1 MIRIGNVTIPGKIS
15 LSPMAGISDSPT
27 RRICRKFG
35 AAFSYTEFVNTDELV
50 HRAPKALK
58 MFRYKL
64 EERPITFQIFG
75 NRSEVIAEA
84 AEIIQELKPDII
96 DLNMGCST
104 RKVSLRGAGA
114 GLLRRPLLAGK
125 IIETIKKRVNIPV
138 TAKIRIGWDS
148 TSRNYLEVSKILEES
163 GVDALTVHGR
173 TKEMA
178 YTGFA
183 DWDAI
188 GEIKVNR
195 KIPIF
200 GNGDIKSF
208 QEANFKIDKYLLDG
222 VLIGRN
228 AIGNPWIFSG
238 VKKEELSWS
247 EVLDV
252 ILQHLRWMIEDYG
265 EEFGLV
271 LFRKHLVKYLNG
283 LEFDLA
289 WKTELLEIKE
299 WNRFEDILLSDKKRI
314 EFTVPTFGTTKRFAF
329 P

>member
-1 MIRIGNVTIPGKIS
+1 MIQIGNVTIPGRIS

-27 RRICRKFG
+27 RRICKKFG
-35 AAFSYTEFVNTDELV
+35 AAFSYTEFVNTDEIV

-58 MFRYKL
+58 LFQFDP

-75 NRSEVIAEA
+75 NRLEIIAEA

-114 GLLRRPLLAGK
+114 GLLRRPAQAGK
-125 IIETIKKRVNIPV
+125 IIEAIKKRVNVPV

-148 TSRNYLEVSKILEES
+148 QTRNYLEVAKQLEES

-178 YTGFA
+178 YTGLA

-188 GEIKVNR
+188 GEVKANAR
-195 KIPIF
+195 IPIF

-208 QEANFKIDKYLLDG
+208 QEANAKIREYKVDG

-228 AIGNPWIFSG
+228 AIGNPWIFSEN
-238 VKKEELSWS
+238 KKEELSW
-247 EVLDV
+247 EKIYTV
-252 ILQHLRWMIEDYG
+252 ILEHLCWMIESFG

-271 LFRKHLVKYLNG
+271 LFRKHLVKYLSG
-283 LEFDLA
+283 LEFDSL
-289 WKTELLEIKE
+289 WKAELLEIREFK
-299 WNRFEDILLSDKKRI
+299 RFEECLISHRTAKSLVSHS
-314 EFTVPTFGTTKRFAF
+314 
-329 P
+329 

>member
-1 MIRIGNVTIPGKIS
+1 MIRIGDVTIPGRIS

-50 HRAPKALK
+50 HRAPKAFK
-58 MFRYKL
+58 MFRFHP
-64 EERPITFQIFG
+64 EERPIAFQIFG
-75 NRSEVIAEA
+75 NRLEIIAEA

-114 GLLRRPLLAGK
+114 GLLRKPALAGK
-125 IIETIKKRVNIPV
+125 IIEAIKKRVNVPV

-148 TSRNYLEVSKILEES
+148 ESRNYLEVSKILEES
-163 GVDALTVHGR
+163 GVSALTVHGR

-178 YTGFA
+178 YTGLA

-188 GEIKVNR
+188 GEVKARR
-195 KIPIF
+195 KIPVF
-200 GNGDIKSF
+200 GNGDIKSYE
-208 QEANFKIDKYLLDG
+208 EANSRMRKYNLDG

-228 AIGNPWIFSG
+228 AIGNPWIFSKI
-238 VKKEELSWS
+238 KKEELYWS
-247 EVLDV
+247 EILEV
-252 ILQHLRWMIEDYG
+252 ILEHVRWMIQDFG

-283 LEFDLA
+283 LEFDPL
-289 WKTELLEIKE
+289 WKTRLLEIRE
-299 WNRFEDILLSDKKRI
+299 FNPFEECLFLPQAS
-314 EFTVPTFGTTKRFAF
+314 KRFALI
-329 P
+329 

>member
-1 MIRIGNVTIPGKIS
+1 MIQIGNVTIPGRIS

-58 MFRYKL
+58 MFRFHP

-75 NRSEVIAEA
+75 NRLEIIAEA

-114 GLLRRPLLAGK
+114 GLLRRPVLAGK
-125 IIETIKKRVNIPV
+125 IIEAMKKRVKVPV

-148 TSRNYLEVSKILEES
+148 TSLNYLEVSKILEES
-163 GVDALTVHGR
+163 GADALTVHGR

-178 YTGFA
+178 YTGLA
-183 DWDAI
+183 DWNAI
-188 GEIKVNR
+188 GEIKAQR

-208 QEANFKIDKYLLDG
+208 QEANSKIQEYGLDG
-222 VLIGRN
+222 VLIGRS
-228 AIGNPWIFSG
+228 AIGNPWIFSEI
-238 VKKEELSWS
+238 KKEELSWS
-247 EVLDV
+247 DVSEV
-252 ILQHLRWMIEDYG
+252 ILQHLRWMIEDFG
-265 EEFGLV
+265 EEFGLL

-283 LEFDLA
+283 LEFDPA
-289 WKTELLEIKE
+289 WKSKLLEIKE
-299 WNRFEDILLSDKKRI
+299 WNRFEDLFLSDQRRN
-314 EFTVPTFGTTKRFAF
+314 VLAVL
-329 P
+329 

>member
-1 MIRIGNVTIPGKIS
+1 MIRIGDVTIPGRIS

-50 HRAPKALK
+50 HRAPKAFK
-58 MFRYKL
+58 MFRFHP

-75 NRSEVIAEA
+75 NRLEIITEA

-114 GLLRRPLLAGK
+114 GLLRKPALAGK
-125 IIETIKKRVNIPV
+125 IVEAMKKRVNVPI

-148 TSRNYLEVSKILEES
+148 ESKNYLEVSKILEES
-163 GVDALTVHGR
+163 GVNALTVHGR

-178 YTGFA
+178 YTGLA

-188 GEIKVNR
+188 GEVKARR
-195 KIPIF
+195 KIPVF
-200 GNGDIKSF
+200 GNGDIKSYE
-208 QEANFKIDKYLLDG
+208 EANSKMREYSLDG

-228 AIGNPWIFSG
+228 AIGNPWIFSKI
-238 VKKEELSWS
+238 KKEELYWS
-247 EVLDV
+247 EILKV
-252 ILQHLRWMIEDYG
+252 ILEHARWMIQDFG

-271 LFRKHLVKYLNG
+271 LFRKHLVKYLSG
-283 LEFDLA
+283 LEFDPL
-289 WKTELLEIKE
+289 WKTQLLEIRE
-299 WNRFEDILLSDKKRI
+299 FNLFEECLLLPQVSKRLALI
-314 EFTVPTFGTTKRFAF
+314 
-329 P
+329 

>member
-1 MIRIGNVTIPGKIS
+1 MIQIGNVTIPGRIS

-58 MFRYKL
+58 MFRFHP

-75 NRSEVIAEA
+75 NRLEIIAEA

-114 GLLRRPLLAGK
+114 GLLRRPVLAGK
-125 IIETIKKRVNIPV
+125 IIEAMKKRVNVPV

-148 TSRNYLEVSKILEES
+148 TSLNYLEVSKILEES
-163 GVDALTVHGR
+163 GADALTVHGR

-178 YTGFA
+178 YTGLA
-183 DWDAI
+183 DWNAI
-188 GEIKVNR
+188 GEIKAQR

-208 QEANFKIDKYLLDG
+208 QEAHSKIQEYGLDG
-222 VLIGRN
+222 VLIGRS
-228 AIGNPWIFSG
+228 AIGNPWIFSEI
-238 VKKEELSWS
+238 KKEELSWS
-247 EVLDV
+247 DVSEV
-252 ILQHLRWMIEDYG
+252 ILQHLRWMIEDFG
-265 EEFGLV
+265 EEFGLL

-283 LEFDLA
+283 LEFDPA
-289 WKTELLEIKE
+289 WKSKLLEIKE
-299 WNRFEDILLSDKKRI
+299 WNRFEDLLLSDQRRN
-314 EFTVPTFGTTKRFAF
+314 VLAVL
-329 P
+329 

>member
-1 MIRIGNVTIPGKIS
+1 MIRIGDVTIPGRIS

-50 HRAPKALK
+50 HRAPKAFK
-58 MFRYKL
+58 MFRFHP
-64 EERPITFQIFG
+64 EERPIAFQIFG
-75 NRSEVIAEA
+75 NRLEIIAEA

-114 GLLRRPLLAGK
+114 GLLRKPALAGK
-125 IIETIKKRVNIPV
+125 IIEAIKKRVNVPV

-148 TSRNYLEVSKILEES
+148 ESRNYLEVSKILEES
-163 GVDALTVHGR
+163 GVSALTVHGR

-178 YTGFA
+178 YTGLA

-188 GEIKVNR
+188 GEVKARR
-195 KIPIF
+195 KIPVF
-200 GNGDIKSF
+200 GNGDIKSYE
-208 QEANFKIDKYLLDG
+208 EANSRMREYNLDG

-228 AIGNPWIFSG
+228 AIGNPWIFSKI
-238 VKKEELSWS
+238 KKEELYWS
-247 EVLDV
+247 EILEV
-252 ILQHLRWMIEDYG
+252 ILEHARWMIQDFG

-283 LEFDLA
+283 LEFDPL
-289 WKTELLEIKE
+289 WKTRLLEIRE
-299 WNRFEDILLSDKKRI
+299 FNPFEECLFLPQAS
-314 EFTVPTFGTTKRFAF
+314 KRFALI
-329 P
+329 

>member
-1 MIRIGNVTIPGKIS
+1 MIRVGNVTIPGKIS

-58 MFRYKL
+58 MFRFDPD
-64 EERPITFQIFG
+64 ERPITFQIFG
-75 NRSEVIAEA
+75 NRLEIIAEA

-125 IIETIKKRVNIPV
+125 IIEAIKKRVNVPV
-138 TAKIRIGWDS
+138 TAKIRIGWDA

-188 GEIKVNR
+188 GEVKVNR

-208 QEANFKIDKYLLDG
+208 QDANSKIDKYLLDG

-247 EVLDV
+247 EILDV
-252 ILQHLRWMIEDYG
+252 ILQHARWMIEDYG
-265 EEFGLV
+265 EEFGLI

-283 LEFDLA
+283 LEFDSE
-289 WKTELLEIKE
+289 WKSNLLEIRE
-299 WNRFEDILLSDKKRI
+299 WSRFEDLLLSNKRRNV
-314 EFTVPTFGTTKRFAF
+314 FTVPTFETTKRFAF
-329 P
+329 

>member
-1 MIRIGNVTIPGKIS
+1 MIRIGNVTIPGRIS

-58 MFRYKL
+58 MFRFHP

-75 NRSEVIAEA
+75 NRLEIIAEA
-84 AEIIQELKPDII
+84 SEIIQELKPDII

-114 GLLRRPLLAGK
+114 GLLRRPVLAGK
-125 IIETIKKRVNIPV
+125 IIEAMKKRVNVPV

-163 GVDALTVHGR
+163 GADALTVHGR

-178 YTGFA
+178 YTGLA
-183 DWDAI
+183 DWNAI
-188 GEIKVNR
+188 GEIKANR
-195 KIPIF
+195 RIPIF

-208 QEANFKIDKYLLDG
+208 QEANSKIQEYGLDG
-222 VLIGRN
+222 VLIGRG
-228 AIGNPWIFSG
+228 AIGNPWIFSEI
-238 VKKEELSWS
+238 KKDESSWS
-247 EVLDV
+247 DVSEV
-252 ILQHLRWMIEDYG
+252 ILQHLRWMIDDFG

-271 LFRKHLVKYLNG
+271 LFRKHLVKYLTG
-283 LEFDLA
+283 LDFDKA
-289 WKTELLEIKE
+289 WKTELLEIRE
-299 WNRFEDILLSDKKRI
+299 WNQFEDLLLSDKRRN
-314 EFTVPTFGTTKRFAF
+314 VLAVL
-329 P
+329 

>member
-1 MIRIGNVTIPGKIS
+1 MIRIGDVTIPGRIS

-50 HRAPKALK
+50 HRAPKAFK
-58 MFRYKL
+58 IFRFHP

-75 NRSEVIAEA
+75 NRLEIIAEA

-114 GLLRRPLLAGK
+114 GLLRKPALAGK
-125 IIETIKKRVNIPV
+125 IIEAIKKRVNVPV

-148 TSRNYLEVSKILEES
+148 ESRNYLEVSKILEES
-163 GVDALTVHGR
+163 GVSALTVHGR

-178 YTGFA
+178 YTGLA

-188 GEIKVNR
+188 GEVKARR
-195 KIPIF
+195 KIPVF
-200 GNGDIKSF
+200 GNGDIKSYE
-208 QEANFKIDKYLLDG
+208 EANSRMRKYNLDG

-228 AIGNPWIFSG
+228 AIGNPWIFSKI
-238 VKKEELSWS
+238 KKEELYWS
-247 EVLDV
+247 EILEV
-252 ILQHLRWMIEDYG
+252 ILEHVRWMIQDFG

-283 LEFDLA
+283 LEFDPL
-289 WKTELLEIKE
+289 WKTRLLEIRE
-299 WNRFEDILLSDKKRI
+299 FNPFEECLFLPQAS
-314 EFTVPTFGTTKRFAF
+314 KRFALI
-329 P
+329 

>member
-1 MIRIGNVTIPGKIS
+1 MIRIGNVTIPGRIS

-50 HRAPKALK
+50 HKAPKAFK
-58 MFRYKL
+58 MFRL
-64 EERPITFQIFG
+64 HPEERPITFQIFG
-75 NRSEVIAEA
+75 NRLEIIAEA

-114 GLLRRPLLAGK
+114 GLLRKPVLAGK
-125 IIETIKKRVNIPV
+125 IIEAMKKRVNVPV

-148 TSRNYLEVSKILEES
+148 ASRNYLEVSKILEES
-163 GVDALTVHGR
+163 GIDALTVHGR

-188 GEIKVNR
+188 GELKAQR
-195 KIPIF
+195 KIPVF
-200 GNGDIKSF
+200 GNGDIKSYE
-208 QEANFKIDKYLLDG
+208 EANSKINKYSLDG

-228 AIGNPWIFSG
+228 AIGNPWIFSKT
-238 VKKEELSWS
+238 KKEKLCWS
-247 EVLDV
+247 EISKV
-252 ILQHLRWMIEDYG
+252 ILEHASWMIEDYG
-265 EEFGLV
+265 EEFGLI

-283 LEFDLA
+283 LEFDPL
-289 WKTELLEIKE
+289 WKTQLLEIRE
-299 WNRFEDILLSDKKRI
+299 YNHFEECLLSPQASERLTLI
-314 EFTVPTFGTTKRFAF
+314 
-329 P
+329 

>member
-1 MIRIGNVTIPGKIS
+1 MIQIGNVTIPGRIS

-58 MFRYKL
+58 MFRFHP

-75 NRSEVIAEA
+75 NRLEIIAEA

-114 GLLRRPLLAGK
+114 GLLRRPVLAGK
-125 IIETIKKRVNIPV
+125 IIEAMKKRVNVPV

-148 TSRNYLEVSKILEES
+148 TSLNYLEVSKILEES
-163 GVDALTVHGR
+163 GADALTVHGR

-178 YTGFA
+178 YTGLA
-183 DWDAI
+183 DWNAI
-188 GEIKVNR
+188 GEIKAQR

-208 QEANFKIDKYLLDG
+208 QEANSKIQEYGLDG
-222 VLIGRN
+222 VLIGRS
-228 AIGNPWIFSG
+228 AIGNPWIFSEI
-238 VKKEELSWS
+238 KKEELSWS
-247 EVLDV
+247 DVSEV
-252 ILQHLRWMIEDYG
+252 ILQHLRWMIEDFG
-265 EEFGLV
+265 EEFGLL

-283 LEFDLA
+283 LEFDPA
-289 WKTELLEIKE
+289 WKSKLLEIKE
-299 WNRFEDILLSDKKRI
+299 WNRFEDLFLSDQRRN
-314 EFTVPTFGTTKRFAF
+314 VLAVL
-329 P
+329 

>member
-1 MIRIGNVTIPGKIS
+1 MIRIGDVTIPGRIS

-50 HRAPKALK
+50 HRAPKAFK
-58 MFRYKL
+58 MFRFHP
-64 EERPITFQIFG
+64 EERPIAFQIFG
-75 NRSEVIAEA
+75 NRLEIIAEA

-114 GLLRRPLLAGK
+114 GLLRKPALAGK
-125 IIETIKKRVNIPV
+125 IIEAIKKRVNVPV

-148 TSRNYLEVSKILEES
+148 ESRNYLEVSKILEES
-163 GVDALTVHGR
+163 GVSALTVHGR

-178 YTGFA
+178 YTGLA

-188 GEIKVNR
+188 GEVKARR
-195 KIPIF
+195 KIPVF
-200 GNGDIKSF
+200 GNGDIKSYE
-208 QEANFKIDKYLLDG
+208 EANSRMREYNLDG

-228 AIGNPWIFSG
+228 AIGNPWIFSKI
-238 VKKEELSWS
+238 KKEELYWS
-247 EVLDV
+247 EILEV
-252 ILQHLRWMIEDYG
+252 ILEHVRWMIQDFG

-283 LEFDLA
+283 LEFDPL
-289 WKTELLEIKE
+289 WKTRLLEIRE
-299 WNRFEDILLSDKKRI
+299 FNPFEECLFLPQAS
-314 EFTVPTFGTTKRFAF
+314 KRFALI
-329 P
+329 

>member
-1 MIRIGNVTIPGKIS
+1 MIQIGNVTIPGRIS

-58 MFRYKL
+58 MFRFHP

-75 NRSEVIAEA
+75 NRLEIIAEA

-114 GLLRRPLLAGK
+114 GLLRRPVLAGK
-125 IIETIKKRVNIPV
+125 IIEAMKKRVNVPV

-148 TSRNYLEVSKILEES
+148 TSLNYLEVSKILEES
-163 GVDALTVHGR
+163 GADALTVHGR

-178 YTGFA
+178 YTGLA
-183 DWDAI
+183 DWNAI
-188 GEIKVNR
+188 GEIKAQR

-208 QEANFKIDKYLLDG
+208 QEANSKIQEYGPDG
-222 VLIGRN
+222 VLIGRS
-228 AIGNPWIFSG
+228 AIGNPWIFSEI
-238 VKKEELSWS
+238 KKEELSWS
-247 EVLDV
+247 DVSEV
-252 ILQHLRWMIEDYG
+252 ILQHLRWMIEDFG
-265 EEFGLV
+265 EEFGLL

-283 LEFDLA
+283 LEFDPA
-289 WKTELLEIKE
+289 WKSKLLEIKE
-299 WNRFEDILLSDKKRI
+299 WNRFEDLFLSDQRRN
-314 EFTVPTFGTTKRFAF
+314 VLAVL
-329 P
+329 

>member
-1 MIRIGNVTIPGKIS
+1 MIRIGDVTIPGRIS
-15 LSPMAGISDSPT
+15 LSPMAGVSDSPT

-50 HRAPKALK
+50 HRAPKAFK
-58 MFRYKL
+58 MFRFHP
-64 EERPITFQIFG
+64 EERPIAFQIFG
-75 NRSEVIAEA
+75 NRLEIIAEA

-114 GLLRRPLLAGK
+114 GLLRKPALAGK
-125 IIETIKKRVNIPV
+125 IIEAIKKRVNVPV

-148 TSRNYLEVSKILEES
+148 ESRNYLEVSKILEES
-163 GVDALTVHGR
+163 GVSALTVHGR

-178 YTGFA
+178 YTGLA

-188 GEIKVNR
+188 GEVKARR
-195 KIPIF
+195 KIPVF
-200 GNGDIKSF
+200 GNGDIKSYE
-208 QEANFKIDKYLLDG
+208 EANSRMREYNLDG

-228 AIGNPWIFSG
+228 AIGNPWIFSKI
-238 VKKEELSWS
+238 KKEELYWS
-247 EVLDV
+247 EILEV
-252 ILQHLRWMIEDYG
+252 ILEHARWMIQDFG

-283 LEFDLA
+283 LEFDPL
-289 WKTELLEIKE
+289 WKTRLLEIRE
-299 WNRFEDILLSDKKRI
+299 FNPFEECLFLPQAS
-314 EFTVPTFGTTKRFAF
+314 KRFALI
-329 P
+329 

>member
-1 MIRIGNVTIPGKIS
+1 MIQIGNVTIPGRIS

-58 MFRYKL
+58 MFRFHP

-75 NRSEVIAEA
+75 NRLEIIAEA

-114 GLLRRPLLAGK
+114 GLLRRPVLAGK
-125 IIETIKKRVNIPV
+125 IIEAMKKRVKVPV

-163 GVDALTVHGR
+163 GADALTVHGR

-178 YTGFA
+178 YTGLA
-183 DWDAI
+183 DWNAI
-188 GEIKVNR
+188 GEIKAQR

-208 QEANFKIDKYLLDG
+208 QEANSKIQEYGLDG
-222 VLIGRN
+222 VLIGRS
-228 AIGNPWIFSG
+228 AIGNPWIFSEI
-238 VKKEELSWS
+238 KKEELSWS
-247 EVLDV
+247 DVSEV
-252 ILQHLRWMIEDYG
+252 ILQHLRWMIEDFG
-265 EEFGLV
+265 EEFGLL

-283 LEFDLA
+283 LEFDPA
-289 WKTELLEIKE
+289 WKSKLLEIKE
-299 WNRFEDILLSDKKRI
+299 WNRFEDLLLSDQRRN
-314 EFTVPTFGTTKRFAF
+314 VLAVL
-329 P
+329 

>member
-1 MIRIGNVTIPGKIS
+1 MIQIGNVTIPGRIS

-27 RRICRKFG
+27 RRICKKFG

-58 MFRYKL
+58 MFRFDP

-75 NRSEVIAEA
+75 NRLEIIAEA

-114 GLLRRPLLAGK
+114 GLLRRPALAGK
-125 IIETIKKRVNIPV
+125 IIEAMKKRVNVPV

-148 TSRNYLEVSKILEES
+148 ETRNYLEVSKILEES
-163 GVDALTVHGR
+163 GVNALTVHGR

-178 YTGFA
+178 YTGLA

-188 GEIKVNR
+188 GEVKANR
-195 KIPIF
+195 KIPVF

-208 QEANFKIDKYLLDG
+208 QEANFKIREFGLDG

-228 AIGNPWIFSG
+228 AIGNPWIFSEI
-238 VKKEELSWS
+238 KKEELSWNDVS
-247 EVLDV
+247 TV
-252 ILQHLRWMIEDYG
+252 ILEHLRWMVEDFG
-265 EEFGLV
+265 EELGIV
-271 LFRKHLVKYLNG
+271 LFRKHFVKYLNG
-283 LEFDLA
+283 LEFDPA
-289 WKTELLEIKE
+289 WKTELLELRD
-299 WNRFEDILLSDKKRI
+299 WNRFEDLLLSDKRHNVVA
-314 EFTVPTFGTTKRFAF
+314 TL
-329 P
+329 

>member
-1 MIRIGNVTIPGKIS
+1 MIRIGDVTIPGRIS

-50 HRAPKALK
+50 HRAPKAFK
-58 MFRYKL
+58 MFRFHP

-75 NRSEVIAEA
+75 NRLEIIAEA

-114 GLLRRPLLAGK
+114 GLLRKPALAGK
-125 IIETIKKRVNIPV
+125 IIEAIKKRVNVPV

-148 TSRNYLEVSKILEES
+148 ESRNYLEVSKILEES
-163 GVDALTVHGR
+163 GVSALTVHGR

-178 YTGFA
+178 YTGLA

-188 GEIKVNR
+188 GEVKARR
-195 KIPIF
+195 KIPVF
-200 GNGDIKSF
+200 GNGDIKSYE
-208 QEANFKIDKYLLDG
+208 EANSRMREYNLDG

-228 AIGNPWIFSG
+228 AIGNPWIFSKI
-238 VKKEELSWS
+238 KKEELYWS
-247 EVLDV
+247 EILEV
-252 ILQHLRWMIEDYG
+252 ILEHARWMIQDFG

-283 LEFDLA
+283 LEFDPL
-289 WKTELLEIKE
+289 WKTRLLEIRE
-299 WNRFEDILLSDKKRI
+299 FNPFEECLFLPQAS
-314 EFTVPTFGTTKRFAF
+314 KRFALI
-329 P
+329 

>member
-1 MIRIGNVTIPGKIS
+1 MIQIGNVTIPGRIS

-58 MFRYKL
+58 MFRFHP

-75 NRSEVIAEA
+75 NRLEIIAEA

-114 GLLRRPLLAGK
+114 GLLRRPVLAGK
-125 IIETIKKRVNIPV
+125 IIEAMKKRVNVPV

-163 GVDALTVHGR
+163 GADALTVHGR

-178 YTGFA
+178 YTGLA
-183 DWDAI
+183 DWNAI
-188 GEIKVNR
+188 GEIKAQR

-208 QEANFKIDKYLLDG
+208 QEANSKIQEYGLDG
-222 VLIGRN
+222 VLIGRS
-228 AIGNPWIFSG
+228 AIGNPWIFSEI
-238 VKKEELSWS
+238 KKEELSWS
-247 EVLDV
+247 DVSEV
-252 ILQHLRWMIEDYG
+252 ILQHLRWMIEDFG
-265 EEFGLV
+265 EEFGLL

-283 LEFDLA
+283 LEFDPA
-289 WKTELLEIKE
+289 WKSKLLEIKE
-299 WNRFEDILLSDKKRI
+299 WNRFEDLLLSDQRRN
-314 EFTVPTFGTTKRFAF
+314 VLAVL
-329 P
+329 

>member
-1 MIRIGNVTIPGKIS
+1 MIQIGNVTIPGRIS

-58 MFRYKL
+58 MFRFHP

-75 NRSEVIAEA
+75 NRLEIIAEA

-114 GLLRRPLLAGK
+114 GLLRRPVLAGK
-125 IIETIKKRVNIPV
+125 IIEAMKKRVNVPV

-148 TSRNYLEVSKILEES
+148 TSLNYLEVSKILEES
-163 GVDALTVHGR
+163 GADALTVHGR

-178 YTGFA
+178 YTGLA
-183 DWDAI
+183 DWNAI
-188 GEIKVNR
+188 GEIKAQR

-208 QEANFKIDKYLLDG
+208 QEANSKIQEYGLDG
-222 VLIGRN
+222 VLIGRS
-228 AIGNPWIFSG
+228 AIGNPWIFSEI
-238 VKKEELSWS
+238 KKEELSWS
-247 EVLDV
+247 DVSEV
-252 ILQHLRWMIEDYG
+252 ILQHLRWMIEDFG
-265 EEFGLV
+265 EEFGLL

-283 LEFDLA
+283 LEFDPA
-289 WKTELLEIKE
+289 WKSKLLEIKE
-299 WNRFEDILLSDKKRI
+299 WNRFEDLLLSDQRRN
-314 EFTVPTFGTTKRFAF
+314 VLAVL
-329 P
+329 

>member
-1 MIRIGNVTIPGKIS
+1 MIQIGNVTIPGRIS

-58 MFRYKL
+58 MFRFHP

-75 NRSEVIAEA
+75 NRLEIIAEA

-114 GLLRRPLLAGK
+114 GLLRRPVLAGK
-125 IIETIKKRVNIPV
+125 IISEIKNRVQVPV

-148 TSRNYLEVSKILEES
+148 TSLNYLEVSKILEDS

-178 YTGFA
+178 YTGLA

-188 GEIKVNR
+188 GEIKAKR
-195 KIPIF
+195 RIPIF

-208 QEANFKIDKYLLDG
+208 QEANSKIQEYGLDG

-228 AIGNPWIFSG
+228 AIGNPWIFSEI
-238 VKKEELSWS
+238 KKEELSWFEIS
-247 EVLDV
+247 AV
-252 ILQHLRWMIEDYG
+252 ILEHLRWMIEDFG

-271 LFRKHLVKYLNG
+271 LFRKHLVKYLAG
-283 LEFDLA
+283 LEFDQA
-289 WKTELLEIKE
+289 WRSELLEIRE
-299 WNRFEDILLSDKKRI
+299 WNRFEDTLLSDKRRN
-314 EFTVPTFGTTKRFAF
+314 VLALL
-329 P
+329 

>member
-1 MIRIGNVTIPGKIS
+1 MIRIGDVTIPGRIS

-50 HRAPKALK
+50 HRAPKAFK
-58 MFRYKL
+58 MFRFHP

-75 NRSEVIAEA
+75 NRLEIITEA

-114 GLLRRPLLAGK
+114 GLLRKPALAGK
-125 IIETIKKRVNIPV
+125 IIEAMKKRVNVPI

-148 TSRNYLEVSKILEES
+148 ESKNYLEVSKILEES
-163 GVDALTVHGR
+163 GVNALTVHGR

-178 YTGFA
+178 YTGLA

-188 GEIKVNR
+188 GEVKARR
-195 KIPIF
+195 KIPVF
-200 GNGDIKSF
+200 GNGDIKSYE
-208 QEANFKIDKYLLDG
+208 EANSKMREYNLDG

-228 AIGNPWIFSG
+228 AIGNPWIFSKI
-238 VKKEELSWS
+238 KKEELYWS
-247 EVLDV
+247 EILKV
-252 ILQHLRWMIEDYG
+252 ILEHARWMIQDFG

-271 LFRKHLVKYLNG
+271 LFRKHLVKYLSG
-283 LEFDLA
+283 LEFDPL
-289 WKTELLEIKE
+289 WKTQLLEIRE
-299 WNRFEDILLSDKKRI
+299 FNPFEECLLLSQVSKRLALI
-314 EFTVPTFGTTKRFAF
+314 
-329 P
+329 

>member
-1 MIRIGNVTIPGKIS
+1 
-15 LSPMAGISDSPT
+15 MAGISDSPT

-58 MFRYKL
+58 MFRFHP

-75 NRSEVIAEA
+75 NRLEIIAEA

-114 GLLRRPLLAGK
+114 GLLRRPVLAGK
-125 IIETIKKRVNIPV
+125 IIEAMKKRVNVPV

-148 TSRNYLEVSKILEES
+148 TSLNYLEVSKILEES
-163 GVDALTVHGR
+163 GADALTVHGR

-178 YTGFA
+178 YTGLA
-183 DWDAI
+183 DWNAI
-188 GEIKVNR
+188 GEIKAQR

-208 QEANFKIDKYLLDG
+208 QEANSKIQEYGLDG
-222 VLIGRN
+222 VLIGRS
-228 AIGNPWIFSG
+228 AIGNPWIFSEI
-238 VKKEELSWS
+238 KKEELSWS
-247 EVLDV
+247 DVSEV
-252 ILQHLRWMIEDYG
+252 ILQHLRWMIEDFG
-265 EEFGLV
+265 EEFGLL

-283 LEFDLA
+283 LEFDPA
-289 WKTELLEIKE
+289 WKSKLLEIKE
-299 WNRFEDILLSDKKRI
+299 WNRFEDLFLSDQRRN
-314 EFTVPTFGTTKRFAF
+314 VLAVL
-329 P
+329 

>member
-1 MIRIGNVTIPGKIS
+1 MIQIGNVNVPGRIS

-35 AAFSYTEFVNTDELV
+35 AAFSYTEFVNTDEII
-50 HRAPKALK
+50 HRAPKALR
-58 MFRYKL
+58 MFHFL
-64 EERPITFQIFG
+64 PEERPITFQIFG
-75 NRSEVIAEA
+75 NRLEVIAES

-114 GLLRRPLLAGK
+114 GLLRRPAHAGK
-125 IIETIKKRVNIPV
+125 IIEAIKKRVNVPV

-148 TSRNYLEVSKILEES
+148 ENRNYLEVAKILESS

-183 DWDAI
+183 DWNAI
-188 GEIKVNR
+188 GEVKANV
-195 KIPIF
+195 KIPVF
-200 GNGDIKSF
+200 GNGDVKTFREAQEKIK
-208 QEANFKIDKYLLDG
+208 EYKVDG

-228 AIGNPWIFSG
+228 AIGNPWIFSEI
-238 VKKEELSWS
+238 KKENLQWS
-247 EVLDV
+247 EISSV
-252 ILQHLRWMIEDYG
+252 ILQHLSWMIESFG

-271 LFRKHLVKYLNG
+271 LFRKHLVKYLSG
-283 LEFDLA
+283 LEFDRE
-289 WKTELLEIKE
+289 WKSQLLELREFNPFEELL
-299 WNRFEDILLSDKKRI
+299 LSPRNFSLSALSN
-314 EFTVPTFGTTKRFAF
+314 ES
-329 P
+329 

>member
-1 MIRIGNVTIPGKIS
+1 MIRIGNVTIPGRIS

-58 MFRYKL
+58 MFRFHP

-75 NRSEVIAEA
+75 NRLEIIAEA
-84 AEIIQELKPDII
+84 SEIIQELKPDII

-114 GLLRRPLLAGK
+114 GLLRRPVLAGK
-125 IIETIKKRVNIPV
+125 IIEAMKKRVNVPV

-163 GVDALTVHGR
+163 GADALTVHGR

-178 YTGFA
+178 YTGLA
-183 DWDAI
+183 DWNAI

-195 KIPIF
+195 RIPIF

-208 QEANFKIDKYLLDG
+208 QEANSKIQEYGLDG
-222 VLIGRN
+222 VLIGRS
-228 AIGNPWIFSG
+228 AIGNPWIFSEI
-238 VKKEELSWS
+238 KKNELSWS
-247 EVLDV
+247 DVSEV
-252 ILQHLRWMIEDYG
+252 ILQHLRWMIDDFG

-271 LFRKHLVKYLNG
+271 LFRKHLVKYLTG
-283 LEFDLA
+283 LDFDQA
-289 WKTELLEIKE
+289 WKTELLEIRE
-299 WNRFEDILLSDKKRI
+299 WNQFEDLLLSDKRRN
-314 EFTVPTFGTTKRFAF
+314 VLAVL
-329 P
+329 

>member
-1 MIRIGNVTIPGKIS
+1 MIQIGNVTIPGRIS

-58 MFRYKL
+58 MFRFHP

-75 NRSEVIAEA
+75 NRLEIIAEA

-114 GLLRRPLLAGK
+114 GLLRRPALAGK
-125 IIETIKKRVNIPV
+125 IIEAIKKRVKVPV

-148 TSRNYLEVSKILEES
+148 TTHNYLEVSKILEES

-178 YTGFA
+178 YTGLA
-183 DWDAI
+183 DWDVI
-188 GEIKVNR
+188 GEVKTNR
-195 KIPIF
+195 NIPIF

-208 QEANFKIDKYLLDG
+208 QEATSKIDKYALDG

-228 AIGNPWIFSG
+228 AIGNPWIFSE
-238 VKKEELSWS
+238 VKKEELSWNDIS
-247 EVLDV
+247 DV
-252 ILQHLRWMIEDYG
+252 ILQHVRWMVENFG
-265 EEFGLV
+265 EELGLV

-283 LEFDLA
+283 LEFDPI

-299 WNRFEDILLSDKKRI
+299 WNRFEDLFFSHEPSRLLA
-314 EFTVPTFGTTKRFAF
+314 FA
-329 P
+329 

>member
-1 MIRIGNVTIPGKIS
+1 MIQIGNVTIPGRIS

-35 AAFSYTEFVNTDELV
+35 AAFSYTEFVNTDEII
-50 HRAPKALK
+50 HKAPKALK
-58 MFRYKL
+58 MFQFHP

-75 NRSEVIAEA
+75 NRLEVIAEA

-114 GLLRRPLLAGK
+114 GLLRRPVHTGK
-125 IIETIKKRVNIPV
+125 IIEAIKKRVTVPV

-148 TSRNYLEVSKILEES
+148 ENRNYLEVAKILEDS

-183 DWDAI
+183 DWNAI
-188 GEIKVNR
+188 GEVKSSV
-195 KIPIF
+195 KIPVF

-208 QEANFKIDKYLLDG
+208 QEAQKKIQEYGVDG

-228 AIGNPWIFSG
+228 AIGNPWIFSEI
-238 VKKEELSWS
+238 KKENLSWTEIS
-247 EVLDV
+247 EV
-252 ILQHLRWMIEDYG
+252 ILQHLSWMIENFG

-271 LFRKHLVKYLNG
+271 LFRKHLVKYLSG
-283 LEFDLA
+283 LEFDPL
-289 WKTELLEIKE
+289 WKSQLLEIRE
-299 WNRFEDILLSDKKRI
+299 FDRFEELLISRRA
-314 EFTVPTFGTTKRFAF
+314 VSSLVLH
-329 P
+329 

>member
-1 MIRIGNVTIPGKIS
+1 MIRIGDVTIPGRIS
-15 LSPMAGISDSPT
+15 LSPMAGISDSST

-50 HRAPKALK
+50 HRAPKAFK
-58 MFRYKL
+58 MFRFHP

-75 NRSEVIAEA
+75 NRLETIAEA

-114 GLLRRPLLAGK
+114 GLLRKPALAGK
-125 IIETIKKRVNIPV
+125 IIEAIKKRVNVPV

-148 TSRNYLEVSKILEES
+148 KSRNYLEVSKILEES

-178 YTGFA
+178 YTGLA

-188 GEIKVNR
+188 GEVKTQR
-195 KIPIF
+195 KIPVF
-200 GNGDIKSF
+200 GNGDIKSYE
-208 QEANFKIDKYLLDG
+208 EANSRMREYNLDG

-228 AIGNPWIFSG
+228 AIGNPWIFSKI
-238 VKKEELSWS
+238 KKEELYWS
-247 EVLDV
+247 EILKV
-252 ILQHLRWMIEDYG
+252 ILEHARWMIQDFG

-283 LEFDLA
+283 LEFDPL
-289 WKTELLEIKE
+289 WKTQLLEIRE
-299 WNRFEDILLSDKKRI
+299 FNPFEECLFLPQVS
-314 EFTVPTFGTTKRFAF
+314 KRFALI
-329 P
+329 

>member
-1 MIRIGNVTIPGKIS
+1 MIQIGNVTIPGRIS

-58 MFRYKL
+58 MFRFHP

-75 NRSEVIAEA
+75 NRLEIIAEA

-114 GLLRRPLLAGK
+114 GLLRRPVLAGK
-125 IIETIKKRVNIPV
+125 IIEAMKKRVKVPV

-163 GVDALTVHGR
+163 GADALTVHGR

-178 YTGFA
+178 YTGLA
-183 DWDAI
+183 DWNAI
-188 GEIKVNR
+188 GEIKAQR

-208 QEANFKIDKYLLDG
+208 QEANSKIQEYGLDG
-222 VLIGRN
+222 VLIGRS
-228 AIGNPWIFSG
+228 AIGNPWIFSEI
-238 VKKEELSWS
+238 KKEELSWS
-247 EVLDV
+247 DVSEV
-252 ILQHLRWMIEDYG
+252 ILQHLRWMIEDFG
-265 EEFGLV
+265 QEFGLL

-283 LEFDLA
+283 LEFDPA
-289 WKTELLEIKE
+289 WKSKLLEIKE
-299 WNRFEDILLSDKKRI
+299 WNRFEDLFLSDQRRN
-314 EFTVPTFGTTKRFAF
+314 VLAVL
-329 P
+329 

>member
-1 MIRIGNVTIPGKIS
+1 MIRIGDVTIPGRIS

-50 HRAPKALK
+50 HRAQKAFK
-58 MFRYKL
+58 MFRFHP
-64 EERPITFQIFG
+64 EERPIAFQIFG
-75 NRSEVIAEA
+75 NRLEIIAEA

-114 GLLRRPLLAGK
+114 GLLRKPALAGK
-125 IIETIKKRVNIPV
+125 IIEAIKKRVNVPV

-148 TSRNYLEVSKILEES
+148 ESRNYLEVSKILEES
-163 GVDALTVHGR
+163 GVSALTVHGR

-178 YTGFA
+178 YTGLA

-188 GEIKVNR
+188 GEVKARR
-195 KIPIF
+195 KIPVF
-200 GNGDIKSF
+200 GNGDIKSYE
-208 QEANFKIDKYLLDG
+208 EANSRMREYNLDG

-228 AIGNPWIFSG
+228 AIGNPWIFSKI
-238 VKKEELSWS
+238 KKEELYWS
-247 EVLDV
+247 EILEV
-252 ILQHLRWMIEDYG
+252 ILEHARWMIQDFG

-283 LEFDLA
+283 LEFDPL
-289 WKTELLEIKE
+289 WKTRLLEIRE
-299 WNRFEDILLSDKKRI
+299 FNPFEECLFLPQAS
-314 EFTVPTFGTTKRFAF
+314 KRFALI
-329 P
+329 

>member
-1 MIRIGNVTIPGKIS
+1 MIQIGNVTIPGRIS

-50 HRAPKALK
+50 HRAPKAMK
-58 MFRYKL
+58 MFRFHP

-75 NRSEVIAEA
+75 NRLEIIAEA

-114 GLLRRPLLAGK
+114 GLLRRPVLAGK
-125 IIETIKKRVNIPV
+125 IISEMKKRVQVPV

-148 TSRNYLEVSKILEES
+148 TSRNYLEVSKILEDS

-178 YTGFA
+178 YTGLA

-188 GEIKVNR
+188 GEVKAKR

-208 QEANFKIDKYLLDG
+208 HEANSKIKEYGLDG

-228 AIGNPWIFSG
+228 AIGNPWIFSEI
-238 VKKEELSWS
+238 KKEELSWLEIS
-247 EVLDV
+247 EV
-252 ILQHLRWMIEDYG
+252 ILQHVRWMIEEFG

-271 LFRKHLVKYLNG
+271 LFRKHLVKYING
-283 LEFDLA
+283 LEFNPA
-289 WKTELLEIKE
+289 WKSALLETKEFFRFEELL
-299 WNRFEDILLSDKKRI
+299 LSHQLVRSLI
-314 EFTVPTFGTTKRFAF
+314 HA
-329 P
+329 